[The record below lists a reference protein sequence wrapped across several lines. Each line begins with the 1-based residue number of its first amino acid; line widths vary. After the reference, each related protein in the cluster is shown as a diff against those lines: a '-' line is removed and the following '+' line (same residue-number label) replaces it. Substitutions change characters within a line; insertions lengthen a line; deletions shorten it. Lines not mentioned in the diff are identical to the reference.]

1 MTAREADAAAVI
13 DAAWMQQAACR
24 YQPTEW
30 FTDPDSADEE
40 EVQRA
45 LDTCTRCPV
54 RRSCLHTALSH
65 PVSADTGIWGG
76 TTEQT
81 RRRLRGG
88 AHTIEPPA
96 LTRQPPPTPSTTRST
111 PRLPAPEITL
121 GRDTHGDYTDATG
134 RVTAFRIHGDPPWML
149 MIDGR
154 CVART
159 RTLTEAR
166 QRAWTMQP
174 SVPGGNVSPGRP
186 DEPRRHR

>member
-1 MTAREADAAAVI
+1 MTGREPDAAAHT

-24 YQPTEW
+24 DQPTEW
-30 FTDPDSADEE
+30 FTDPQADEQ
-40 EVQRA
+40 VQRA
-45 LDTCTRCPV
+45 LDSCTRCPV

-65 PVSADTGIWGG
+65 PASADTGIWGG
-76 TTEQT
+76 TTEQA

-88 AHTIEPPA
+88 ANTTEPAA
-96 LTRQPPPTPSTTRST
+96 LTRQPPPAPPARGST

-134 RVTAFRIHGDPPWML
+134 RITAFRIHGDPPWML

-166 QRAWTMQP
+166 QRAWTVLP
-174 SVPGGNVSPGRP
+174 SLAGRTSSPGRP